1 MLCLG
6 PLAQNLRCCN
16 PVDFK
21 PVDLAQLF
29 FDERTKLLTDISNE
43 DSGGKLPSAPQI
55 KSAAQIK
62 IGAEPVQPVEAP
74 KGELALSAVEPV
86 RLDPGLFPNKGK
98 PGRPPPTTIAN
109 LAYLLE
115 QHGIAA
121 RYNVIKKKSE
131 FTLPGVAMTP
141 DNMDNV
147 ARAHV
152 VSLAAYNGMNTG
164 LVEGFLE
171 AVADMN
177 AYNPV
182 ADWINSK
189 PWDQIDRLPDF
200 YATLTT
206 KPDFPIGLKEV
217 LMGKWLLSCTAAALS
232 QNGFKCRGV
241 LTLQGEQGIGK
252 TSWGRRLVSDPL
264 LRDEVIKTDHH
275 LDPSNKDSLITA
287 VGHWL
292 CEIGEVESSLKREM
306 SRLKGFL
313 TAETDKV
320 RRPYGRADSEYQRRT
335 VFYATVNQA
344 DFLLDN
350 TGNGRWW
357 IMSVEKIDYQH
368 DIDMQQLFAQLA
380 EQYRAGE
387 PWWLTRDEE
396 AELERQNSKHMT
408 VSVVRDA
415 VLAIIDLDR
424 DPAPSDSAFTA
435 TELLQLA
442 GIKFPTNP
450 QSKECG
456 AILRQIFGDP
466 KRINGRD
473 KWRVPLGDQDGDD
486 EPSVEDHKSEKKF
499 D

>member
-1 MLCLG
+1 MT
-6 PLAQNLRCCN
+6 N
-16 PVDFK
+16 
-21 PVDLAQLF
+21 
-29 FDERTKLLTDISNE
+29 ESN
-43 DSGGKLPSAPQI
+43 DKSGGGQPLPAI
-55 KSAAQIK
+55 KSAAQIR
-62 IGAEPVQPVEAP
+62 IGAGNIRPVETN
-74 KGELALSAVEPV
+74 KGELALSAVEPA
-86 RLDPGLFPNKGK
+86 RLDPGLFPNKGR
-98 PGRPPPTTIAN
+98 PGKPPPTTIAN

-115 QHGIAA
+115 QHGISA

-131 FTLPGVAMTP
+131 FTLPGVAITP
-141 DNMDNV
+141 DNLDNV

-152 VSLAAYNGMNTG
+152 VSLAAYNGLNTG

-171 AVADMN
+171 AVADMH

-182 ADWINSK
+182 ADWIDSK
-189 PWDQIDRLPDF
+189 PWDGKDRLPDF

-206 KPDFPIGLKEV
+206 KSDFPIALKEV
-217 LMGKWLLSCTAAALS
+217 LMGKWLLSCAAAALS

-320 RRPYGRADSEYQRRT
+320 RRPYGRADNEYQRRT

-344 DFLLDN
+344 DFLMDH
-350 TGNGRWW
+350 TGNTRWW
-357 IMSVEKIDYQH
+357 VMPISKINHQH

-396 AELERQNSKHMT
+396 SDLERQNSKHMT

-424 DPAPSDSAFTA
+424 DPAPSDEAFTA
-435 TELLQLA
+435 TDLLKLA
-442 GIKFPTNP
+442 DIKFPTNP

-456 AILRQIFGDP
+456 TILRQIFGDP

-473 KWRVPLGDQDGDD
+473 KWRVPLCDQEGDD
-486 EPSVEDHKSEKKF
+486 EPSVEDHKPPKKF